1 MVSDAMGLDAII
13 KRYFPVIVCLLLGVC
28 AYFQARGFTHVLAAS
43 VIGSPEPAPPPGAR
57 KPGNQAGAANTPHE
71 ASAEAILSRNPFD
84 SVTGPLDGK
93 DLDLPQTSAETPP
106 GDPYDDPLCPGM
118 RVGLIMMSDD
128 PAWSFASIAVSGG
141 KSVLRRQG
149 DAVEGP
155 TVLAMT
161 WDRVWLTRDGGS
173 RCQAQLGGPPPGAGP
188 APAKTPTTA
197 PAGKPGRG
205 VPAEIASKIQQVS
218 ETEFNVERSAVTAIL
233 ANQSELMK
241 ARITPEKDGDKVVGV
256 RLGSI
261 RPDSLLA
268 TLGLKNG
275 DTLSTV
281 NGFDIT
287 DPQKALEAY
296 SRLQRA
302 DHLVIAIKR
311 GGKPMNLDFNIK

>member
-28 AYFQARGFTHVLAAS
+28 AYFQARGFSHVLAAS
-43 VIGSPEPAPPPGAR
+43 VVGTPEPALTTGAR

-93 DLDLPQTSAETPP
+93 DLDLPQTPVETPA

-149 DAVEGP
+149 DAVDGP

-161 WDRVWLTRDGGS
+161 WDRV
-173 RCQAQLGGPPPGAGP
+173 
-188 APAKTPTTA
+188 
-197 PAGKPGRG
+197 
-205 VPAEIASKIQQVS
+205 
-218 ETEFNVERSAVTAIL
+218 
-233 ANQSELMK
+233 
-241 ARITPEKDGDKVVGV
+241 
-256 RLGSI
+256 
-261 RPDSLLA
+261 
-268 TLGLKNG
+268 
-275 DTLSTV
+275 
-281 NGFDIT
+281 
-287 DPQKALEAY
+287 
-296 SRLQRA
+296 
-302 DHLVIAIKR
+302 
-311 GGKPMNLDFNIK
+311 